1 MANTFGTFRSKDNII
16 KIQKLFARK
25 YDEVKIIQ
33 QLVGSSRSLC
43 CQEVLH
49 LSDSQNNKHSHPTP
63 PPPCISFIH
72 GASQVREG
80 KRLNLVLPSRCSVI
94 RSVIH
99 SPSISLLRS
108 RRNEQKNKKLANHN
122 ALTLLLYN

>member
-1 MANTFGTFRSKDNII
+1 MPVHSSCHESISWMANTFGTFRSKDKII

-80 KRLNLVLPSRCSVI
+80 NETKF
-94 RSVIH
+94 
-99 SPSISLLRS
+99 SPSLSVQRHSVCDSFAI
-108 RRNEQKNKKLANHN
+108 N
-122 ALTLLLYN
+122 LTS